1 MNSFR
6 RTDLPLT
13 MPYRSHLS
21 QEQRHSASVRIA
33 RYVGQFNRN
42 PLCECHCKRF
52 SNLRARL
59 TSLLNQK
66 RKQMMLEDLATVA
79 QILEGALLPLSLIY
93 LAREAQLNVKLTKAQ
108 FSHTLTDRLYERYLS
123 STQNEEFVS
132 FLAKDFSSDE
142 LTDEDQ
148 WRITLWTNAMLVDL
162 FDTFE
167 QRESGLATEEQLDMR
182 LNLLKLGLMRTRG
195 ARAAWSLWK
204 PSKDAS
210 FVEWFESE
218 FYDGKF
224 DEEAAEITTSLNM
237 RRS

>member
-1 MNSFR
+1 
-6 RTDLPLT
+6 
-13 MPYRSHLS
+13 
-21 QEQRHSASVRIA
+21 
-33 RYVGQFNRN
+33 
-42 PLCECHCKRF
+42 
-52 SNLRARL
+52 
-59 TSLLNQK
+59 
-66 RKQMMLEDLATVA
+66 MLEDLATLA

-182 LNLLKLGLMRTRG
+182 LNLLKLGLMRTQG

>member
-1 MNSFR
+1 
-6 RTDLPLT
+6 
-13 MPYRSHLS
+13 
-21 QEQRHSASVRIA
+21 
-33 RYVGQFNRN
+33 
-42 PLCECHCKRF
+42 
-52 SNLRARL
+52 
-59 TSLLNQK
+59 
-66 RKQMMLEDLATVA
+66 MMLDDLATLA
-79 QILEGALLPLSLIY
+79 QILEGGLLPLSLIY

-167 QRESGLATEEQLDMR
+167 QRESGLATEEQLTMR
-182 LNLLKLGLMRTRG
+182 VNLLKLGLMQTQG

-224 DEEAAEITTSLNM
+224 DEETAEITTSLNM

>member
-1 MNSFR
+1 
-6 RTDLPLT
+6 
-13 MPYRSHLS
+13 
-21 QEQRHSASVRIA
+21 
-33 RYVGQFNRN
+33 
-42 PLCECHCKRF
+42 
-52 SNLRARL
+52 
-59 TSLLNQK
+59 
-66 RKQMMLEDLATVA
+66 MMLDDLATLA
-79 QILEGALLPLSLIY
+79 QIVEGGLLPLSLIY

-123 STQNEEFVS
+123 STQNEEFVN

-142 LTDEDQ
+142 LTDADQ

-167 QRESGLATEEQLDMR
+167 QRESGLATAEQLDMR
-182 LNLLKLGLMRTRG
+182 VNLLKLGLMRTQG

-218 FYDGKF
+218 LYDGKF
-224 DEEAAEITTSLNM
+224 DEEADEITASLNM

>member
-1 MNSFR
+1 
-6 RTDLPLT
+6 
-13 MPYRSHLS
+13 
-21 QEQRHSASVRIA
+21 
-33 RYVGQFNRN
+33 
-42 PLCECHCKRF
+42 
-52 SNLRARL
+52 
-59 TSLLNQK
+59 
-66 RKQMMLEDLATVA
+66 MLDDLATLS

-167 QRESGLATEEQLDMR
+167 QRESGLATAEQLDMR
-182 LNLLKLGLMRTRG
+182 VNLLKLGLMQTQG

-224 DEEAAEITTSLNM
+224 DEEADEITASLNM

>member
-1 MNSFR
+1 
-6 RTDLPLT
+6 
-13 MPYRSHLS
+13 
-21 QEQRHSASVRIA
+21 
-33 RYVGQFNRN
+33 
-42 PLCECHCKRF
+42 
-52 SNLRARL
+52 
-59 TSLLNQK
+59 
-66 RKQMMLEDLATVA
+66 MLDDLATVA
-79 QILEGALLPLSLIY
+79 QIVEGGLLPLSLIY

-167 QRESGLATEEQLDMR
+167 QRESGLATEEQLTMR
-182 LNLLKLGLMRTRG
+182 VNLLKLGLMQTQG

-224 DEEAAEITTSLNM
+224 DEETAEITTSLNM

>member
-1 MNSFR
+1 M
-6 RTDLPLT
+6 
-13 MPYRSHLS
+13 
-21 QEQRHSASVRIA
+21 
-33 RYVGQFNRN
+33 
-42 PLCECHCKRF
+42 
-52 SNLRARL
+52 
-59 TSLLNQK
+59 
-66 RKQMMLEDLATVA
+66 
-79 QILEGALLPLSLIY
+79 
-93 LAREAQLNVKLTKAQ
+93 
-108 FSHTLTDRLYERYLS
+108 
-123 STQNEEFVS
+123 S

-182 LNLLKLGLMRTRG
+182 LNLLKLGLMQTQG
-195 ARAAWSLWK
+195 ARAAWSLLK

-218 FYDGKF
+218 LYDGKF

>member
-1 MNSFR
+1 
-6 RTDLPLT
+6 
-13 MPYRSHLS
+13 
-21 QEQRHSASVRIA
+21 
-33 RYVGQFNRN
+33 
-42 PLCECHCKRF
+42 
-52 SNLRARL
+52 
-59 TSLLNQK
+59 
-66 RKQMMLEDLATVA
+66 MLEDLATLA

-182 LNLLKLGLMRTRG
+182 LNLLKLGLMRTQG

-224 DEEAAEITTSLNM
+224 DEETAEITTSLNM

>member
-1 MNSFR
+1 
-6 RTDLPLT
+6 
-13 MPYRSHLS
+13 
-21 QEQRHSASVRIA
+21 
-33 RYVGQFNRN
+33 
-42 PLCECHCKRF
+42 
-52 SNLRARL
+52 
-59 TSLLNQK
+59 
-66 RKQMMLEDLATVA
+66 MMLDDLATLS
-79 QILEGALLPLSLIY
+79 QIVEGALLPLSLIY
-93 LAREAQLNVKLTKAQ
+93 LAIEAQLNVKLTKAQ

-167 QRESGLATEEQLDMR
+167 QRESGLATEEQLTMR
-182 LNLLKLGLMRTRG
+182 VNLLKLGLMQTQG

-218 FYDGKF
+218 FYDEKF
-224 DEEAAEITTSLNM
+224 DEETAEITTSLNM

>member
-1 MNSFR
+1 
-6 RTDLPLT
+6 
-13 MPYRSHLS
+13 
-21 QEQRHSASVRIA
+21 
-33 RYVGQFNRN
+33 
-42 PLCECHCKRF
+42 
-52 SNLRARL
+52 
-59 TSLLNQK
+59 
-66 RKQMMLEDLATVA
+66 MMLDDLATVA
-79 QILEGALLPLSLIY
+79 QIVEGGLLPLSLIY

-167 QRESGLATEEQLDMR
+167 QRESGLATEEQLTMR
-182 LNLLKLGLMRTRG
+182 VNLLKLGLMQTQG

-224 DEEAAEITTSLNM
+224 DEETAEITTSLNM